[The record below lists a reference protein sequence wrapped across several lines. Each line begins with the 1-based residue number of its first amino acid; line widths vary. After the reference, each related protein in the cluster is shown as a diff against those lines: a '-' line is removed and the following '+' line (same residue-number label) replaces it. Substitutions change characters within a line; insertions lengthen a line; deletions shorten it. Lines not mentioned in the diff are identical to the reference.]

1 MSTRTAFN
9 TIGIVG
15 KRAQPEI
22 EPTLRQL
29 VEYFT
34 ARGINVLLDKAAS
47 RHLKDS
53 GLPAHSR
60 QELPQHCDLIV
71 VLGGDGTLLAAGRAA
86 APQDVPLL
94 GINLGR
100 LGFMVDV
107 SPEDMANTLDKVLNG
122 DYVREERL
130 MLTATLVIDGQT
142 SVALNEAVVRNKD
155 FARVLEFDTFLDG
168 VFISH
173 HRADGII
180 ISTPTGSTAYA
191 LSGGG
196 PVLHP
201 ALNALAL
208 VPICPHTLSDRP
220 LVIEASQT
228 VEVVV
233 AEGKSNQALV
243 TCDGQ
248 WNQTL
253 EPGERVQIAR
263 ASHSLQLIHPPG
275 YDYFGILRNKL
286 RWGRDQ
292 QLQSRG

>member
-1 MSTRTAFN
+1 MNTHTAFKR
-9 TIGIVG
+9 IGIVG
-15 KRAQPEI
+15 KRSAPGI

-29 VEYFT
+29 VEHLDSQ
-34 ARGINVLLDKAAS
+34 GLDVLLDDATAEHLAGTSNKSYS
-47 RHLKDS
+47 REN
-53 GLPAHSR
+53 LPGHV
-60 QELPQHCDLIV
+60 DLV
-71 VLGGDGTLLAAGRAA
+71 VVVGGDGTLLAAGREA
-86 APQDVPLL
+86 APRGVPLL

-107 SPEDMANTLDKVLNG
+107 WPEHMCETMDKVLGG

-130 MLTATLVIDGQT
+130 MLDATLDHRNES
-142 SVALNEAVVRNKD
+142 SVAINEAVVRNHD
-155 FARVLEFDTFLDG
+155 FARVLEFDTYLDG

-180 ISTPTGSTAYA
+180 VSTPTGSTAYA

-201 ALNALAL
+201 SLDALAL

-228 VEVVV
+228 VEVVI
-233 AEGKSNQALV
+233 AEGSANQALV

-253 EPGERVQIAR
+253 APGERVSIAR
-263 ASHSLQLIHPPG
+263 ADYALQLIHPPG
-275 YDYFGILRNKL
+275 YDYFDILRNKL

>member
-1 MSTRTAFN
+1 MSKPAPFSS
-9 TIGIVG
+9 IGIVG
-15 KRAQPEI
+15 KRAQPGI

-29 VEYFT
+29 VEYLERREASVCLDESSAEQLNT
-34 ARGINVLLDKAAS
+34 HDHTVLSRAR
-47 RHLKDS
+47 
-53 GLPAHSR
+53 LPE
-60 QELPQHCDLIV
+60 QVDLVIV
-71 VLGGDGTLLAAGRAA
+71 VGGDGTLLAAGREA
-86 APQDVPLL
+86 APRGVPLL
-94 GINLGR
+94 GINMGR

-107 SPEDMANTLDKVLNG
+107 WPEQMTEMLDKVLAG

-130 MLTATLVIDGQT
+130 MLNT
-142 SVALNEAVVRNKD
+142 SLDRDDDTCVALNEAVVRNKD
-155 FARVLEFDTFLDG
+155 FARVLEFDTYLNG

-201 ALNALAL
+201 SLDALAL

-220 LVIEASQT
+220 LVVDASQK
-228 VEVVV
+228 VDVVI
-233 AEGKSNQALV
+233 AEGSMNHALV

-248 WNQTL
+248 WNKTL
-253 EPGERVQIAR
+253 TPGDKVSIVR
-263 ASHSLQLIHPPG
+263 ADHALQLIHPPG

-292 QLQSRG
+292 QLQTRG

>member
-1 MSTRTAFN
+1 MSAQTSFN
-9 TIGIVG
+9 SIGIIG
-15 KRAQPEI
+15 KRAEPRI

-29 VEYFT
+29 VKYLDERGVEVMFDEACT
-34 ARGINVLLDKAAS
+34 EHFPDTHHARYS
-47 RHLKDS
+47 R
-53 GLPAHSR
+53 A
-60 QELPQHCDLIV
+60 ELPKNVDLVIV
-71 VLGGDGTLLAAGRAA
+71 VGGDGTLLAAGREA
-86 APQDVPLL
+86 APLGIPLL

-107 SPEDMANTLDKVLNG
+107 WPEEMADTLDKVLAG
-122 DYVREERL
+122 EYVRENRL
-130 MLTATLVIDGQT
+130 MLDATLGNEMDT

-155 FARVLEFDTFLDG
+155 FARVLEFDTYLDG
-168 VFISH
+168 NFISH
-173 HRADGII
+173 HRADGLI

-201 ALNALAL
+201 SMNALTL

-220 LVIEASQT
+220 IVVDASHH
-228 VEVVV
+228 VEVVI
-233 AEGKSNQALV
+233 AEGQSNQALV

-253 EPGERVQIAR
+253 APGERVKIVQ
-263 ASHSLQLIHPPG
+263 SQHHLQLIHPPG
-275 YDYFGILRNKL
+275 YDYFSILRNKL

>member
-1 MSTRTAFN
+1 MSTPTHFSR
-9 TIGIVG
+9 IGIVA
-15 KRAQPEI
+15 KRGEARI
-22 EPTLRQL
+22 EPTLRTL
-29 VEYFT
+29 VEYLD
-34 ARGINVLLDKAAS
+34 ARGVDINLDDAS
-47 RHLKDS
+47 AEY
-53 GLPAHSR
+53 LPESNHNTYPRS
-60 QELPQHCDLIV
+60 ELPKHVDLVV
-71 VLGGDGTLLAAGRAA
+71 VLGGDGTLLVAAREAA
-86 APQDVPLL
+86 LEDVPLL

-107 SPEDMANTLDKVLNG
+107 WPEEMPATLDKVLAG
-122 DYVREERL
+122 EYVSEDRL
-130 MLTATLVIDGQT
+130 LLHAQLGNNIAQ

-155 FARVLEFDTFLDG
+155 FARVLEFDTYLDG

-173 HRADGII
+173 HRADGLI

-196 PVLHP
+196 PVIHP
-201 ALNALAL
+201 SLNALAL

-220 LVIEASQT
+220 VVIDASHQ
-228 VEVVV
+228 VEVVI
-233 AEGKSNQALV
+233 AEGQSNQALV

-253 EPGERVQIAR
+253 APGERVKILK
-263 ASHSLQLIHPPG
+263 SKHKMQLIHPPE
-275 YDYFGILRNKL
+275 YDYFSILRKKL